1 MSNTIIEIIE
11 QESLFSFE
19 QLLQQ
24 NRKKKIKIAR
34 QILHYYLC
42 MEAFMSLKKVGK
54 LTQRDHST
62 VLHNRDLVAQ
72 MVVNKDPMYLP
83 LFDKVKKRIAKSK

>member
-34 QILHYYLC
+34 QILHYCLC
-42 MEAFMSLKKVGK
+42 MDAFMPLKKVGK
-54 LTQRDHST
+54 LTNRDHST

-72 MVVNKDPMYLP
+72 MVQNKDPMYMP
-83 LFDKVKKRIAKSK
+83 LFIRVKERINKNK